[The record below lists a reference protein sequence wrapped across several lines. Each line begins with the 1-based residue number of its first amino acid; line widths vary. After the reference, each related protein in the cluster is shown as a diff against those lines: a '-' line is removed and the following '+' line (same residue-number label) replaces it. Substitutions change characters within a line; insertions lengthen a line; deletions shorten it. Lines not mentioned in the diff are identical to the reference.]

1 MSFQN
6 IDINDID
13 NVLNEVEE
21 EDLVEENQKLT
32 EELNKSDEV
41 YDFMIESNSE
51 SKDSEK
57 NEENKS
63 NENNEE
69 NNSDSCEISE
79 YDDVK
84 ELEPILE
91 NKIEE
96 NKNTEKRIGETTI
109 NGIKAEI
116 VVSDSKTEKLSDE
129 EVQKKQL
136 ENKDKFIKQAKNKAA
151 KLLKDHDF
159 YKFNIEE
166 LIPGKETYMKNM
178 SLLFGNTIIPDENV
192 QIELEK
198 KIPINTES
206 YVRGISGFSNYKVFD
221 IPHEPVIHS
230 LPEMILIIKKCN
242 KLFDYEFADTK
253 DTNFKMDGL
262 DDKISKFIYKYK
274 DLSSTIYDHRLII
287 SLLGKLEILLSTSV
301 ERNLKTNAI
310 TITPQF
316 YRACG
321 PYLKQMKCIQ
331 SDTGILAKSWKLL
344 YESLFGI
351 NPQSKNLIFN
361 FDSTKYQDFNEI
373 LKTVYLYNKKEIDY
387 DQFGQMEVLF
397 ANTLKCYSPH
407 MILCYFFLLRTIY
420 FAMRLFAIYVLNEK
434 FKDKNQ
440 ETIAKDLSN
449 IFGLAVIIYEQKYYV
464 WKSSARIPVSVREG
478 SDSVTDSTPQTQ
490 QLLDN
495 FIVCGGQYYILKA
508 FESAFPAISYQLF
521 EGTQESK

>member
-6 IDINDID
+6 IDINDLD
-13 NVLNEVEE
+13 NILNEVEE

-32 EELNKSDEV
+32 EELNKSEEV

-51 SKDSEK
+51 SKNS
-57 NEENKS
+57 
-63 NENNEE
+63 E
-69 NNSDSCEISE
+69 NNSNEKNNSESSDISE

-91 NKIEE
+91 NKIDE
-96 NKNTEKRIGETTI
+96 NKNTEKHIGETTI

-129 EVQKKQL
+129 EVQKKQI
-136 ENKDKFIKQAKNKAA
+136 ENKDRFIKQAKNKAA
-151 KLLKDHDF
+151 KLLKDNDF
-159 YKFNIEE
+159 YKFDIEE
-166 LIPGKETYMKNM
+166 LLPGKETYMKNM

-198 KIPINTES
+198 KLPINTES
-206 YVRGISGFSNYKVFD
+206 FVRCISGFPNYKVFD
-221 IPHEPVIHS
+221 VPHEPVLHS

-242 KLFDYEFADTK
+242 KLFDYEFTDTK

-262 DDKISKFIYKYK
+262 DDKISKFISKYK

-310 TITPQF
+310 TVTPQF

-331 SDTGILAKSWKLL
+331 SETGILAKSWKLL

-387 DQFGQMEVLF
+387 EQFGQMEVLF

-407 MILCYFFLLRTIY
+407 MILCYFFLLRSIY

-440 ETIAKDLSN
+440 ESIAKDLSN
-449 IFGLAVIIYEQKYYV
+449 IIGLAVIIYEQKYYV
-464 WKSSARIPVSVREG
+464 WKSSARIPVSIREG
-478 SDSVTDSTPQTQ
+478 TDSVTDSTPQTQ

-521 EGTQESK
+521 EETQESK